1 MGLEAFP
8 PGLKVLRFSACP
20 LLDSGA
26 FMECVGFRIQ
36 RVGGFVFFFFLRSW
50 EATSCGHSIQSIRAL
65 GNVVAMT

>member
-36 RVGGFVFFFFLRSW
+36 RVGGFVFFFFYGVGRQQVVDI
-50 EATSCGHSIQSIRAL
+50 AFRAL
-65 GNVVAMT
+65 GLLAML